1 MTPPRQAAVVVVAHY
16 RTKPGAGDEVAA
28 LLATYTPLVRSE
40 PGCLCFAP
48 HRSRDDPH
56 AFVLY
61 EKYRSLADLEA
72 HRLSTHYAE
81 IARDRIWPLLAER
94 TVALYEALAD

>member
-1 MTPPRQAAVVVVAHY
+1 VVVGAQTAPNRAPATRLPRSSR
-16 RTKPGAGDEVAA
+16 RT
-28 LLATYTPLVRSE
+28 LRSSAVSRAV
-40 PGCLCFAP
+40 CAFAP

-56 AFVLY
+56 AIVLY
-61 EKYRSLADLEA
+61 EKYRSRADLEA

-81 IARDRIWPLLAER
+81 VARGRTCSLLAEP